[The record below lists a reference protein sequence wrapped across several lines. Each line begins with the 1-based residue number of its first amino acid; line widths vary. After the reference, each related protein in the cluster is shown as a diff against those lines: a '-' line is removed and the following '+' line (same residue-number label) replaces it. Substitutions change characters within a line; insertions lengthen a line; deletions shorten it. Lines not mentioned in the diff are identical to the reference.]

1 MTRIVH
7 SACTLPALM
16 LRISSGPDMN
26 LNHLHTELILLS
38 GGYIEVCCY
47 DMELTALRRHWSI
60 RRTVDYRYITWC

>member
-1 MTRIVH
+1 V
-7 SACTLPALM
+7 
-16 LRISSGPDMN
+16 N

>member
-1 MTRIVH
+1 
-7 SACTLPALM
+7 
-16 LRISSGPDMN
+16 MN
-26 LNHLHTELILLS
+26 FNHLHTELILLS